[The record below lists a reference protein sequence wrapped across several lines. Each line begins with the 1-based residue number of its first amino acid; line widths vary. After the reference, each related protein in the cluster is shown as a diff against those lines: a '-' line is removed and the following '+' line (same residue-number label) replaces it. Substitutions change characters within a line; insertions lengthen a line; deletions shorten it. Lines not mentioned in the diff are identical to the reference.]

1 MICECFAV
9 KTAENKAYAWV
20 SPEDSLFVSECELD
34 FDTELVKLED
44 IASETDPANELDI
57 ELTIEK

>member
-1 MICECFAV
+1 
-9 KTAENKAYAWV
+9 
-20 SPEDSLFVSECELD
+20 VSECELD